1 MVTDFR
7 HLEWLKRWINT
18 YIDHQFII
26 DMHDPLYDQIIGAR
40 ELVPVY
46 VPETD
51 YVTGYHLDL
60 SDLDP
65 STPEYEYYEG
75 FMIVDFVP
83 TSENLSKWMAD
94 LVDEKM
100 KKLGVTVDSVEWW
113 ETPKSRSIYY
123 RRHPRI

>member
-65 STPEYEYYEG
+65 FLFELKSNGYE
-75 FMIVDFVP
+75 F
-83 TSENLSKWMAD
+83 L
-94 LVDEKM
+94 
-100 KKLGVTVDSVEWW
+100 
-113 ETPKSRSIYY
+113 R
-123 RRHPRI
+123 